1 VQPLHFRHV
10 QSGAGSCHSVQYSII
25 RRDLESFSTD
35 VHLSMFSLCLHF
47 RMLECISMWHQSAW
61 HQRHHQHLRA
71 LALFVLA
78 FVVSSSTL
86 AAIVFLWIQFHQVW
100 MGRASF
106 AVLLIAV
113 THRASASY
121 ATLFIR
127 FYRIVL
133 LRLRVEFRIGQV
145 IAPRSVLCVVRVIC
159 PAHLALAF
167 GAIIAI
173 LSKIARRCPVCITLS

>member
-1 VQPLHFRHV
+1 
-10 QSGAGSCHSVQYSII
+10 
-25 RRDLESFSTD
+25 
-35 VHLSMFSLCLHF
+35 
-47 RMLECISMWHQSAW
+47 
-61 HQRHHQHLRA
+61 
-71 LALFVLA
+71 
-78 FVVSSSTL
+78 
-86 AAIVFLWIQFHQVW
+86 

-106 AVLLIAV
+106 EVLLIAV
-113 THRASASY
+113 THRATASY

-159 PAHLALAF
+159 PAHLDNLALAF

-173 LSKIARRCPVCITLS
+173 LSKIAQRCPVCITLS

>member
-1 VQPLHFRHV
+1 M
-10 QSGAGSCHSVQYSII
+10 SGAGSCHSVLYSSLC
-25 RRDLESFSTD
+25 RDPESFSAD
-35 VHLSMFSLCLHF
+35 VHLSLFLFCLFF
-47 RMLECISMWHQSAW
+47 RTLECICLWHQSTW

-86 AAIVFLWIQFHQVW
+86 AAIVFRRIRFRRLL

>member
-1 VQPLHFRHV
+1 M
-10 QSGAGSCHSVQYSII
+10 SGAGSCHSVQYSSL
-25 RRDLESFSTD
+25 RRDPESFSAD
-35 VHLSMFSLCLHF
+35 VHLFLFQLCLFF
-47 RMLECISMWHQSAW
+47 RMFECICLWHRSTW

-71 LALFVLA
+71 LALIVLA

-86 AAIVFLWIQFHQVW
+86 AAIVFLTIRFRRVS

-113 THRASASY
+113 TRRATASY

-127 FYRIVL
+127 FHLIVL

-145 IAPRSVLCVVRVIC
+145 IAPRSV
-159 PAHLALAF
+159 
-167 GAIIAI
+167 
-173 LSKIARRCPVCITLS
+173 